1 MRKKALSLFLAMMML
16 LSLVTPVSA
25 EDGTLDVSQGSV
37 SITENG
43 TYTVTG
49 TTTGNNISVAE
60 NVEATITL
68 QDVSIQLSDGSG
80 VSGGDHSNMDGAGTA
95 AIALGGGSKV
105 TLILSGSNI
114 LKSGAGRAAIE
125 VPGSK
130 IHVDGTPTAATPA
143 ALIMEGTGSLKATGG
158 NSAAGIGGSFC
169 MNAGSITINSGNI
182 TATAGGGSNG
192 DSGAGIGGGH
202 AGNDNT
208 TGKAYGSFDS
218 ITINGGTITADGV
231 RLGAGIGAGAHGK
244 CDGAVITI
252 TGGLVTAKGGT
263 YRGDGGDGIGL
274 AHGGSSKTPPQV
286 TISGNAFVVASSVN
300 TKNASAGAAKTTY
313 NGGIVQVNKIGT
325 VYGDVT
331 LAGDLTIASDIT
343 LTIPEGKTLT
353 VPSGVI
359 LTVEGKIDGA
369 GTVKLQG
376 GTLVG
381 EENVTANLNKGPHSL
396 KLTVTPNTQSYG
408 GDLVLT
414 ATAYHTEAQTVYTEA
429 NGTVTFYN
437 GDTVLGTAEF
447 DSGAA
452 TLTVSANMAAGG
464 YMLKAT
470 AAIGEITHS
479 ATSGVDITKAA
490 QTSVP
495 VAPTAAEI
503 SYGSITLN
511 ANTDEGQGAV
521 EYACVEKPSEGTA
534 EPSSWQTGLN
544 FSGLKQNTT
553 YLLYARFAGND
564 CYLPSD
570 CSTAAEITT
579 MAMETMAAPV
589 LGSEGHT
596 VGYDSVTL
604 QAPAVSEVY
613 AEAIVQYRI
622 GTADENGEVIWGDW
636 QKKTEFTGLNELTT
650 YYFQARYAITAY
662 EHYSVESNIVALT
675 TVVTPEIKVS
685 IRVIGATQPDGAP
698 TFNSSSYD
706 YKGAEYQNWL
716 KTTEYTVKL
725 GTKYDDLVSKALT
738 EAGFTFTLS
747 GNRNTSIT
755 SPDGSYALTYNR
767 TNYGSSSR
775 WCYTR
780 YQRGEFV
787 EDGLYSNNELEDGDQ
802 LILHFVFNYQYELSS
817 YARGTEDMVQ
827 NYLKVLDMSAA
838 EAEAVNTAIA
848 RINAIGRVTP
858 DSKAAIEAARAAY
871 NALSEMQK
879 AAVDN
884 YQTLTDAEAAYA
896 AIEAGAAT
904 RTPLPAP
911 TVSVVEDSV
920 GLYSVSLQAAALEN
934 VDVNCYTVMYSV
946 STDGQTWGAW
956 QNSNVFEK
964 LLPAETYYFCAI
976 AQTNDWSLYS
986 DSEAGT
992 AVSAATA
999 GGDVTAVEVATKEE
1013 LAVALSGADTSG
1025 KLTVVELTQNIVIND
1040 IKQENYI
1047 VTIPNAANILL
1058 TTKNGSG
1065 LYFNECGG
1073 GSCIQVNAGTTVT
1086 VRDMTLASLNYNGF
1100 VASGNFGPGNTPGN
1114 AWHSALRMMAD
1125 TAVVNLDGVTMYNDS
1140 SSKGV
1145 VQSTAKGTLNVYSGA
1160 FRGLGY
1166 NVFNLAS
1173 GSTFN
1178 LIPNGDILMEGKAT
1192 VETAHVIPLFGTPV
1206 SSYPAA
1212 DLSSGELTYG
1222 DSLRINMHAE
1232 TKVPPVALDEIVVL
1246 TADDENAANA
1256 DVTYEITDDKITF
1269 TVKNRYGKDGNA
1281 LVRFLRNGS
1290 STYWR
1295 SYSDLVGEDETGL
1308 LNVFSYSGLTPDTA
1322 YTFTVQYASLDN
1334 SYTDVSKEIAITTTF
1349 TPAVLTAPTLGDQAV
1364 KTENSIELT
1373 APDGSKQDTTAV
1385 LEYRKGV
1392 KAEDSEEITWGEWQ
1406 ESLVFADLA
1415 PNTTYYFQAKYR
1427 AVHKYWLDS
1436 EPSEAVSIT
1445 TKAPVLT
1452 APSVGDVEATAAAF
1466 TITLPALEK
1475 SEQDSTAVV
1484 YYRISEDG
1492 VTWGDWQVSAR
1503 FTGLK
1508 ANTTYYFQACYV
1520 SGTNAWADSAPSRIF
1535 TASTIANEN
1544 APMFLVEQV
1553 TGRVGDTVE
1562 VKIELNNNPGI
1573 IAATLEVEYDRE
1585 KLELVGMEDGE
1596 LLPNGTFPSKLEG
1609 TKPVID
1615 FTVYPFALSWED
1627 STATEN
1633 ITANGTLATLTFKVK
1648 ETCAIGDKAVIS
1660 VSYDPE
1666 NVYEFSMVNVAIDVS
1681 NGGIEVV
1688 DHKWNAPVYA
1698 WSDDHSTCTATR
1710 TCSDEGCEALV
1721 ETETVSSTCERTE
1734 ATETEDGQAVYTAVF
1749 TNLAFEKQTY
1759 TETLYAVRAAFAV
1772 SEVSGCVGDEVQVTI
1787 SMMENPGI
1795 MAAVLNVDYDSEKLE
1810 LIAAEDAGLLKGFV
1824 SGDNLAEDPFYLS
1837 WEGADENTTENGVI
1851 ATLIFRIKDTCVV
1864 GDEAAITL
1872 SFEANEVYDADL
1884 NNVAFRVLDG
1894 IVTVAD
1900 HVWGEP
1906 VYTWSKDHSACT
1918 ATRACSCGESESERV
1933 VASVETVEATCEK
1946 TGLKTWTA
1954 DFQEEVFETQ
1964 IWQEELP
1971 TLAHNATV
1979 SGNADGT
1986 EMIFTCVDCGNVTV
2000 EPAAEDDAVVII
2012 SDATGSV
2019 GEELQLT
2026 VSVKNNPG
2034 FIAATFELGY
2044 DSNVLELVKAENMSG
2059 LKTFAVSGNTLRLG
2073 GINETA
2079 DETAEGAMIRLTF
2092 QVLATCEEGTAVTL
2106 TYQPADLYNYDM
2118 EAVTFAIN
2126 NGVIVA
2132 GDYQLGDVNDD
2143 GSVDIKDVTIL
2154 RRHLAKWAGYEKIVK
2169 LAADVNGDGVINS
2182 KDVTILRRYLA
2193 GWEGV
2198 TLG

>member
-37 SITENG
+37 NITENG

-60 NVEATITL
+60 NVKATITL
-68 QDVSIQLSDGSG
+68 QNVSIQLSDGSG
-80 VSGGDHSNMDGAGTA
+80 VSGGNATDMSGAGTA
-95 AIALGGGSKV
+95 AIALGAGSEV
-105 TLILSGSNI
+105 TLILSGSNT

-130 IHVDGTPTAATPA
+130 IHVDGNPTEATPA
-143 ALIMEGTGSLKATGG
+143 SLIMEGTGSLTATGG
-158 NSAAGIGGSFC
+158 NAAAGIGGSFC

-182 TATAGGGSNG
+182 TAIAGGGSGG

-202 AGNDNT
+202 AGDK

-244 CDGAVITI
+244 CDGAVIAI
-252 TGGLVTAKGGT
+252 TGGVVTAKGGT
-263 YRGDGGDGIGL
+263 YSRDGGDGIGL
-274 AHGGSSKTPPQV
+274 AHGGSGNVPPTV

-313 NGGIVQVNKIGT
+313 NGGIVLVNKVGT

-343 LTIPEGKTLT
+343 LTIPEGNTLT

-376 GTLVG
+376 GTLIG
-381 EENVTANLNKGPHSL
+381 EENVTANLNKGPHFL
-396 KLTVTPNTQSYG
+396 KLAIEPTTQTYG
-408 GDLVLT
+408 KDLVLT
-414 ATAYHTEAQTVYTEA
+414 ATACYTEDKTVYTEA
-429 NGTVTFYN
+429 TGTVTFYN
-437 GDTVLGTAEF
+437 GDTNLGTAEF

-452 TLTVSANMAAGG
+452 TLTVPANLAAGG

-470 AAIGEITHS
+470 ATIGGITYS
-479 ATSGVDITKAA
+479 ATTGVNIEKAER
-490 QTSVP
+490 TEVP
-495 VAPTAAEI
+495 AAPTAAEV

-511 ANTDEGQGAV
+511 ANEGDVTV
-521 EYACVEKPSEGTA
+521 EYACVEKPTEGTA
-534 EPSSWQTGLN
+534 EPSNWQTGLT
-544 FSGLKQNTT
+544 FAGLKAGTT
-553 YLLYARFAGND
+553 YLVYARYVEDAY
-564 CYLPSD
+564 YLASA
-570 CSTAAEITT
+570 SSEAVEITT
-579 MAMETMAAPV
+579 KAMETMAAPV
-589 LGSEGHT
+589 LAAEGHT
-596 VGYDSVTL
+596 VSYNSVTL
-604 QAPAVSEVY
+604 QAPAASEVY

-622 GTADENGEVIWGDW
+622 GTADENGEVVWGDW
-636 QKKTEFTGLNELTT
+636 QNQKEFTDLHELTI
-650 YYFQARYAITAY
+650 YHFQARYAITAY

-685 IRVIGATQPDGAP
+685 IRVIGATKPDSAP
-698 TFNSSSYD
+698 TFTYSSYD

-738 EAGFTFTLS
+738 EAGFTFTLNGS
-747 GNRNTSIT
+747 KNTSIT
-755 SPDGSYALTYNR
+755 SPDGSHALTYNR
-767 TNYGSSSR
+767 TAYGSSSR

-780 YQRGEFV
+780 YQGGEFV
-787 EDGLYSNNELEDGDQ
+787 EDGTYGNYELEDGDQ
-802 LILHFVFNYQYELSS
+802 LILHFVFHYSYELSS
-817 YARGTEDMVQ
+817 YAYGTEDMVQ
-827 NYLKVLDMSAA
+827 NYLKVLDMSAD
-838 EAEAVNTAIA
+838 EAEAVNTTIA

-879 AAVDN
+879 AAVEN
-884 YQTLTDAEAAYA
+884 YQTLTAAEAAYI
-896 AIEAGAAT
+896 AIEAGAEN
-904 RTPLPAP
+904 RTQLLAP

-934 VDVNCYTVMYSV
+934 VDEDYYTVMYSV

-964 LLPAETYYFCAI
+964 LLPAETYYFCAM
-976 AQTNDWSLYS
+976 AQTNDWSVYS

-992 AVSAATA
+992 AVSATTA
-999 GGDVTAVEVATKEE
+999 GSDVTAVQVATKEE

-1100 VASGNFGPGNTPGN
+1100 VASGNFGVGNTPGN
-1114 AWHSALRMMAD
+1114 AWHSALRMMD
-1125 TAVVNLDGVTMYNDS
+1125 VTAVVNLDGVTMYNDS
-1140 SSKGV
+1140 SSRGV
-1145 VQSTAKGTLNVYSGA
+1145 VQSIAKGTLNVYSGA

-1166 NVFNLAS
+1166 NVFNLVS

-1178 LIPNGDILMEGKAT
+1178 LIPNGNILMEGTAT
-1192 VETAHVIPLFGTPV
+1192 VETAHVIPLFGAPV

-1212 DLSSGELTYG
+1212 DLSSGELTYSG
-1222 DSLRINMHAE
+1222 ELRINMSAE
-1232 TKVPPVALDEIVVL
+1232 TKVPPAALDEIVVL
-1246 TADDENAANA
+1246 AADNENAANA
-1256 DVTYEITDDKITF
+1256 DVTYAAADDKITF

-1281 LVRFLRNGS
+1281 LVRFLKND

-1295 SYSDLVGEDETGL
+1295 SYSDIVGDDETGL
-1308 LNVFSYSGLTPDTA
+1308 LNVFSYSGLTSDTA

-1334 SYTDVSKEIAITTTF
+1334 SYTDVSKEITITTTF
-1349 TPAVLTAPTLGDQAV
+1349 TPAVLTAPTLGDQAT
-1364 KTENSIELT
+1364 KTENSIQLT
-1373 APDGSKQDTTAV
+1373 TPNGSAEDTTAT
-1385 LEYRKGV
+1385 LLYRKGV
-1392 KAEDSEEITWGEWQ
+1392 KTEGSEEITWGEWQ
-1406 ESLVFADLA
+1406 ESLVFADLT

-1445 TKAPVLT
+1445 TKAPALT
-1452 APSVGDVEATAAAF
+1452 APAVGEEEATSAAF
-1466 TITLPALEK
+1466 TITLSALGK
-1475 SEQDSTAVV
+1475 SQEDPTAVV
-1484 YYRISEDG
+1484 CYRISEDG
-1492 VTWGDWQVSAR
+1492 ETWGDWQVSTR

-1520 SGTNAWADSAPSRIF
+1520 SGTNAWADSAPSQIF
-1535 TASTIANEN
+1535 TASTITDEN
-1544 APMFLVEQV
+1544 APMFFVEQV
-1553 TGRVGDTVE
+1553 TGRVGDEVA
-1562 VKIELNNNPGI
+1562 VKIELKNNPGI
-1573 IAATLEVEYDRE
+1573 IAATLDLSYDQE
-1585 KLELVGMEDGE
+1585 KLELVGLEDGE
-1596 LLPNGTFPSKLEG
+1596 LLPNGTFPSRLEG
-1609 TKPVID
+1609 TKPVVD
-1615 FTVYPFALSWED
+1615 FTVYPFTLSWED
-1627 STATEN
+1627 STAAEN

-1648 ETCAIGDKAVIS
+1648 KTCAIGDKAVIS

-1666 NVYEFSMVNVAIDVS
+1666 NVYEFSMDNVAIDVS

-1688 DHKWNAPVYA
+1688 DHKWNDPVYV
-1698 WSDDHSTCTATR
+1698 WSDDHSACTATR

-1721 ETETVSSTCERTE
+1721 ETETVNSTCQRTE
-1734 ATETEDGQAVYTAVF
+1734 ATETEDGQAVYTAEF
-1749 TNLAFEKQTY
+1749 TNPAFEKQTY
-1759 TETLYAVRAAFAV
+1759 TEILYAVRAALVV
-1772 SEVSGCVGDEVQVTI
+1772 SEVSGCVGDEVQVTV

-1795 MAAVLNVDYDSEKLE
+1795 MAAALKVDYDSEKLE
-1810 LIAAEDAGLLKGFV
+1810 LIAVEDAGLLKGFV
-1824 SGDNLAEDPFYLS
+1824 SGDDLAEDPFYLS
-1837 WEGADENTTENGVI
+1837 WEGADENITEDGVI
-1851 ATLIFRIKDTCVV
+1851 ATLTFRIKDTCTV

-1872 SFEANEVYDADL
+1872 NFNANEVYDADT

-1894 IVTVAD
+1894 AVLVTEHLWDA
-1900 HVWGEP
+1900 P
-1906 VYTWSKDHSACT
+1906 VYNWSKDHSACT
-1918 ATRACSCGESESERV
+1918 ATRVCSCGERESERV
-1933 VASVETVEATCEK
+1933 VASVETAAATCET

-1971 TLAHNATV
+1971 TLEHNATV

-1986 EMIFTCVDCGNVTV
+1986 EMIFTCAACGNVTV
-2000 EPAAEDDAVVII
+2000 QPAAEDGAVVIL
-2012 SDATGSV
+2012 SEASGSI

-2034 FIAATFELGY
+2034 FIAAAFELGY
-2044 DSNVLELVKAENMSG
+2044 DSNVLKLVKAENLSS

-2079 DETAEGAMIRLTF
+2079 DETAEGNMIRLTF